1 MSVAVNGGAHFYVA
15 TKISEAKKIGVFL
28 ILLGIRLTTPI
39 SLATTRPD
47 PAAQLTSKRHL
58 LLCAR

>member
-1 MSVAVNGGAHFYVA
+1 VNGGARFYVT
-15 TKISEAKKIGVFL
+15 TKISEAKIRVFL

-39 SLATTRPD
+39 SLAATRPD
-47 PAAQLTSKRHL
+47 PAAQLTSKHHL